1 MAKLLIGGGVTI
13 LLEMFGGHFL
23 EFAKIAKQTTND
35 PYLTIARRVTATKG
49 LVGTLDGFL
58 PWGLIQA
65 LAKGSVF
72 SFGQALSLNA
82 LRSQGYSRDTSMI
95 LSGGVGG
102 AVQGVAM
109 SPLLLLKTRVMTD
122 PSFRGSGGLMDTAL
136 ASARVG
142 GSIVAREGVGGL
154 FKGVGLFSLKRALDW
169 TSRYLFVVLTEN
181 ALRGVGGG
189 PSSSSSSSS
198 TPPPPLSAGAEAA
211 AALIGGSLSA
221 LSTIPMDVLVAATQ
235 SAGNAGKSVGV
246 MATLREK
253 MAGGGV
259 GELLAY
265 STRGLGARV
274 VHVAVTTLAMKT
286 VTTKVYEVLYPPSG
300 GKQLA

>member
-13 LLEMFGGHFL
+13 LLEMCGGHFL

-35 PYLTIARRVTATKG
+35 PYLVIARRVTATKG

-65 LAKGSVF
+65 VAKGSVF

-82 LRSQGYSRDTSMI
+82 LRSQGLSKDSAMV

-122 PSFRGSGGLMDTAL
+122 PSFRGSGGLVDTAV

-142 GSIVAREGVGGL
+142 GAILAREGVGGL

-181 ALRGVGGG
+181 ALRGSGGA
-189 PSSSSSSSS
+189 
-198 TPPPPLSAGAEAA
+198 PLSAGAEAA

-246 MATLREK
+246 VATLREK

-259 GELLAY
+259 GELVAY
-265 STRGLGARV
+265 STRGLGARI

-286 VTTKVYEVLYPPSG
+286 VTTRVYDALYPPPG